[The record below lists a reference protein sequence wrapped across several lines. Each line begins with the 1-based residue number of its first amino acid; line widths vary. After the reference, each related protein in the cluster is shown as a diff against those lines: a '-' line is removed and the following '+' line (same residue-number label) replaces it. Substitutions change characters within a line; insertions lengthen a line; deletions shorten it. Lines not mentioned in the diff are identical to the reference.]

1 MGFELLAV
9 GLVAVTVVG
18 KVPAEEGAIQSGIP
32 GEWVLIKGGIFIM
45 GSPQIEP
52 GSLRDETQHRVTLT
66 HDFYFQATEV
76 TALVTDPA
84 GALTPLAPL
93 SPRRGGKRQ
102 RKSRSGSPSPRGEGV
117 GG

>member
-1 MGFELLAV
+1 M
-9 GLVAVTVVG
+9 
-18 KVPAEEGAIQSGIP
+18 P
-32 GEWVLIKGGIFIM
+32 LIKEA
-45 GSPQIEP
+45 Q
-52 GSLRDETQHRVTLT
+52 SLEYREVRQFDSYINQAWALTQLNRPDEAEALLKHLPEQ
-66 HDFYFQATEV
+66 
-76 TALVTDPA
+76 ALVTDPA